1 MLNKEIVEVY
11 LNSYRNNQRIR
22 HLLLARGLVSESSVS
37 KDVINWVKQFTRRW
51 GVSHGRERFYKKN
64 QVWLNQTFQVSIL
77 VVFWDKI

>member
-51 GVSHGRERFYKKN
+51 GVSHGRERFYKKK

>member
-1 MLNKEIVEVY
+1 MQHKFNMLNKEIVEVY

-51 GVSHGRERFYKKN
+51 GVSHGRERFYKK
-64 QVWLNQTFQVSIL
+64 TKSGSIRRS
-77 VVFWDKI
+77 K